1 MGQPVDGGNTEMQ
14 KNNSRNNEFDSIHGC
29 HMFLQLEM
37 LTGYPGLKRK
47 QLAVASTLCDQ
58 RFMRSFSVGRNDI
71 LMNLQILRES

>member
-29 HMFLQLEM
+29 HMFLQDEM
-37 LTGYPGLKRK
+37 LKVSLGLNRK
-47 QLAVASTLCDQ
+47 QLAAESTLRDQ